1 MENMKQAQSNGLGRQ
16 TQSAVPVARRGAVVK
31 ALGLFELFE
40 DIVQIAGARVLRR
53 KESVDRENDTNEENG
68 SGEDLGKTWGMSTQR
83 GD

>member
-1 MENMKQAQSNGLGRQ
+1 MGSVNRKHETGTKQYELKRQ

-53 KESVDRENDTNEENG
+53 EESVAIKY
-68 SGEDLGKTWGMSTQR
+68 GKQQ
-83 GD
+83 